1 MKVQVIK
8 RAAIYGRVSTDGQT
22 VDNQLRELRMV
33 AERNGW
39 QIVEEFVDKGI
50 SGAKGR
56 EQRPAFDALWK
67 GAIRREF
74 DVVMVWAVDR
84 LGRSLSHLVN
94 FLSEIHAKKVDLF
107 IHQQGID
114 TTTPAGKALFG
125 VMGVFA
131 EFERSMIQ
139 ERVRSGIKRVRAAGQ
154 RWGRKSIEET
164 DPASCTK
171 ILELRRQSL
180 GMAAIGKQVGVS
192 SRTVWRFLR
201 VVPAKSKRRRDI
213 GLRIGYLD
221 ALAAT
226 LWSSWKVN
234 DLRFTNVSKTFL
246 KKLGVSN
253 GFPVLYL
260 NIEV

>member
-1 MKVQVIK
+1 MKDVKTK
-8 RAAIYGRVSTDGQT
+8 RVAIYGRVSTDGQT

-39 QIVEEFVDKGI
+39 QIVQEFVDKGI

-67 GAIRREF
+67 GATRREF
-74 DVVMVWAVDR
+74 DIVMVWAVDR
-84 LGRSLSHLVN
+84 LGRSLPHLVN

-154 RWGRKSIEET
+154 RWGRRSIEET

-171 ILELRRQSL
+171 ILELRRQGL
-180 GMAAIGKQVGVS
+180 GMSTISKQVGVS
-192 SRTVWRFLR
+192 SRTVWRLLQG
-201 VVPAKSKRRRDI
+201 VE
-213 GLRIGYLD
+213 
-221 ALAAT
+221 T
-226 LWSSWKVN
+226 SSQV
-234 DLRFTNVSKTFL
+234 
-246 KKLGVSN
+246 GVSE
-253 GFPVLYL
+253 L
-260 NIEV
+260 

>member
-1 MKVQVIK
+1 MCYGNGGEPMKDVTIK
-8 RAAIYGRVSTDGQT
+8 RVAIYARVSTDGQT
-22 VDNQLRELRMV
+22 TENQLRELRLV

-39 QIVEEFVDKGI
+39 EIVHEFIDQGI

-125 VMGVFA
+125 VMGIFA

-154 RWGRKSIEET
+154 RWGRRTIEET
-164 DPASCTK
+164 DPTSCTK
-171 ILELRRQSL
+171 ILELRRQGF

-192 SRTVWRFLR
+192 SRTVWRLLQGVETSSR
-201 VVPAKSKRRRDI
+201 V
-213 GLRIGYLD
+213 
-221 ALAAT
+221 AA
-226 LWSSWKVN
+226 
-234 DLRFTNVSKTFL
+234 VSESQL
-246 KKLGVSN
+246 
-253 GFPVLYL
+253 
-260 NIEV
+260 

>member
-1 MKVQVIK
+1 MRDSNTK
-8 RAAIYGRVSTDGQT
+8 RAAIYARVSTDGQT
-22 VDNQLRELRMV
+22 TENQLRELRLV

-39 QIVEEFVDKGI
+39 QIIQEFVDQGI

-56 EQRPAFDALWK
+56 EQRPAFNALWK

-125 VMGVFA
+125 MMGVFA

-139 ERVRSGIKRVRAAGQ
+139 ERVKSGIKRVRAKGQ
-154 RWGRKSIEET
+154 RWGRRAIEET
-164 DPASCTK
+164 DPTVCTRM
-171 ILELRRQSL
+171 LELRRQGL
-180 GMAAIGKQVGVS
+180 GMAAIGKCVGLS

-201 VVPAKSKRRRDI
+201 HKED
-213 GLRIGYLD
+213 
-221 ALAAT
+221 
-226 LWSSWKVN
+226 SSHVA
-234 DLRFTNVSKTFL
+234 
-246 KKLGVSN
+246 
-253 GFPVLYL
+253 
-260 NIEV
+260 